1 MFDDKYDKIL
11 FDHTDLVILDYYEEC
26 KLRCTQSYIRGY
38 DNYQQLKIIESD
50 ITNKLFFNIVIPN
63 NNVNNGSPQYKS
75 IMYIFKNYFVNFPI
89 FPFCKGQSLI
99 DKVGTI
105 IMTKH
110 DFRMDIL
117 FTIKYLNFYLP
128 DNKNNPNNIP
138 ITRIYK
144 NHPEYFMSE
153 NDKNITEILETI
165 NKDKEQITISKETIN
180 QENKKIV
187 EKKEEL
193 DKLIIENDKITKN
206 KQNELDKLIL
216 ENQQKIDYY
225 KNLEQ
230 QIIEVNKEKE
240 IIKEEKRK
248 IAIVKE
254 KMAQIK
260 RNLDEE
266 KFKLELEKDRINDIN
281 VDDFINSN
289 LN

>member
-1 MFDDKYDKIL
+1 MSDDKYDKIL

-26 KLRCTQSYIRGY
+26 KRICTQPYIRGFN
-38 DNYQQLKIIESD
+38 NYQSLKIIESD
-50 ITNKLFFNIVIPN
+50 IKNKLFFNIVLPN
-63 NNVNNGSPQYKS
+63 SVNNDGGPQFKYT
-75 IMYIFKNYFVNFPI
+75 MYIFKNYFVNFQI
-89 FPFCKGQSLI
+89 FPFCKGHSLI
-99 DKVGTI
+99 NIVGNI
-105 IMTKH
+105 SITKH
-110 DFRMDIL
+110 NFPIHIL
-117 FTIKYLNFYLP
+117 FAIKYLNFYP
-128 DNKNNPNNIP
+128 PENKNNTNNIP
-138 ITRIYK
+138 ITRIYEQ
-144 NHPEYFMSE
+144 HPEYFMSE

-165 NKDKEQITISKETIN
+165 KKDKEQITISNETIN

-187 EKKEEL
+187 EQKDEL
-193 DKLIIENDKITKN
+193 NRLILE
-206 KQNELDKLIL
+206 NELDQLIL
-216 ENQQKIDYY
+216 ENQQKIDHY

-266 KFKLELEKDRINDIN
+266 KFKLELEKDRINDVN
-281 VDDFINSN
+281 VDEFINSI